1 MVFSSLLFLFL
12 FLPLIL
18 TVYFLLKRQW
28 RNAFLF
34 ISSVL
39 FYMWGE
45 GTYVAILLLCIIFNY
60 YIALFIEKA
69 GAVSQ
74 TKSRKFVS
82 VAIAFNLVLLIICK
96 YANFFVDQ
104 LNLGLHLFSEKSLHL
119 AKIHL
124 PIGISFFTFQAISYV
139 VDVYRK
145 DVKATRSLINF
156 AAYKSFFPQLLAG
169 PIVRYR
175 DIALQM
181 TSRSVT
187 PELFVSGINRFIVG
201 LGKKVLIANTVAATA
216 DIIFSVPPSELS
228 FGTAWLGL
236 ACYTLQIYFD
246 FSGYSDMAIG
256 MGRMFGFQFLENF
269 NYPYTAVSIHDFWRR
284 WHISLSTWFRDY
296 LYIPLG
302 GSRHSTVRTHSNLI
316 LVFFLCGFWHG
327 ASWTFVVWGLWH
339 GLFLIVERLR
349 NRAFIK
355 LIGGPL
361 SHLYV
366 LLVVMIGW
374 VFFRAES
381 LDYALNYLKA
391 LLGLSVA
398 STIPLSAYAVN
409 TTELI
414 LASIVGIVG
423 SAPIA
428 KRLPILAEGLI
439 SRESSTHSANV
450 LIAGTHGI
458 MLAAVF
464 LLSVVSLAGGSY
476 NPFIYFRF

>member
-1 MVFSSLLFLFL
+1 
-12 FLPLIL
+12 
-18 TVYFLLKRQW
+18 
-28 RNAFLF
+28 
-34 ISSVL
+34 
-39 FYMWGE
+39 
-45 GTYVAILLLCIIFNY
+45 
-60 YIALFIEKA
+60 
-69 GAVSQ
+69 
-74 TKSRKFVS
+74 
-82 VAIAFNLVLLIICK
+82 
-96 YANFFVDQ
+96 
-104 LNLGLHLFSEKSLHL
+104 
-119 AKIHL
+119 
-124 PIGISFFTFQAISYV
+124 
-139 VDVYRK
+139 
-145 DVKATRSLINF
+145 
-156 AAYKSFFPQLLAG
+156 
-169 PIVRYR
+169 
-175 DIALQM
+175 
-181 TSRSVT
+181 
-187 PELFVSGINRFIVG
+187 
-201 LGKKVLIANTVAATA
+201 
-216 DIIFSVPPSELS
+216 LS

-236 ACYTLQIYFD
+236 TCYTLQIYFD

-269 NYPYTAVSIHDFWRR
+269 NYPYTAVSIQDFWRR

-302 GSRHSTVRTHSNLI
+302 GSKHSTAHTYGNLI
-316 LVFFLCGFWHG
+316 IVFFLCGFWHG

-339 GLFLIVERLR
+339 GLFLVVERLR
-349 NRAFIK
+349 NKAFMK
-355 LIGGPL
+355 LIEGPL

-366 LLVVMIGW
+366 LSVVMIGW

-391 LLGLSVA
+391 LSGLSVA

-423 SAPIA
+423 STPIA
-428 KRLPILAEGLI
+428 KRLPILAKGLI
-439 SRESSTHSANV
+439 SRESTTYSANA